1 MIIGVPKEIKVAE
14 NRVALVPGG
23 AETLIAR
30 GHKVI
35 MQAGAGTGSGF
46 DDEEYA
52 KTGVEIISDA
62 EPIFARAD
70 LLLKVKEPLPCEY
83 DLLREGQVLFTYLHL
98 AASENLTLAL
108 LKRKTISIAYET
120 VEIDDGSLPLL
131 SPMSE
136 IAGRMA
142 PQEGAK
148 YLEETFGGR
157 GVLLGGVPGVPP
169 GQVVIL
175 GGGNVGSNAARIA
188 AGMGAAVTVL
198 DIDPRRL
205 RALDDYFRGHVT
217 TMIAD
222 EYNIRLAISYADL
235 VIGAV
240 LVPGARAP
248 RLISRDTLK
257 RMKKGAVLVDV
268 AIDQGGCADTSR
280 PTTHDNPIY
289 VEEGVVHYTVA
300 NMPGAVPRT
309 ATRALT
315 LNTLPYVIRIAEKGW
330 RAATAEDRALCKG
343 VNLVEGA
350 VTHRAIA
357 NTFSLP
363 YTPIRDCLR

>member
-1 MIIGVPKEIKVAE
+1 MVIGVPKEIKTAE

-30 GHKVI
+30 GHAIV

-46 DDEEYA
+46 DDEEYRR
-52 KTGVEIISDA
+52 TGVEIVSDA
-62 EPIFARAD
+62 ESVFARAD
-70 LLLKVKEPLPCEY
+70 LLLKVKEPLPSEY
-83 DLLREGQVLFTYLHL
+83 ELLREGQILFTYLHL
-98 AASENLTLAL
+98 AASESLSLNLLQ
-108 LKRKTISIAYET
+108 RKIVAIAYET
-120 VEIDDGSLPLL
+120 VELEDGSLPLL

-157 GVLLGGVPGVPP
+157 GVLLGGAPGVPAAH
-169 GQVVIL
+169 VVII
-175 GGGNVGSNAARIA
+175 GGGNVGFNAARIA
-188 AGMGAAVTVL
+188 TGMGAGVTIL
-198 DIDPRRL
+198 DINPRKL
-205 RALDDYFRGHVT
+205 RTLDDYFRGRVT
-217 TMIAD
+217 TIIAD
-222 EYNIRLAISYADL
+222 DYNIRLALGYADL

-248 RLISRDTLK
+248 RLISRNTL
-257 RMKKGAVLVDV
+257 RGMKKGAVLVDV
-268 AIDQGGCADTSR
+268 AIDQGGCAETSR

-289 VEEGVVHYTVA
+289 IEEGVVHYTVA

-315 LNTLPYVIRIAEKGW
+315 LNTFPYVIKLAEKGW
-330 RAATAEDRALCKG
+330 RNAISEDRALCRG
-343 VNLVEGA
+343 VNLVEGV
-350 VTHRAIA
+350 VTNLQGHR
-357 NTFSLP
+357 
-363 YTPIRDCLR
+363 RCL